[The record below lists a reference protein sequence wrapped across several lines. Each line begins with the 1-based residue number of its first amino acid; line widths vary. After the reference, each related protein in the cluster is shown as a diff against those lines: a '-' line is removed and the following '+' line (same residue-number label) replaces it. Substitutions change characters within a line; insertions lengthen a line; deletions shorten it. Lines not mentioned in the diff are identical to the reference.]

1 MTQDIHVRA
10 KRTHLTPTGVVTAHV
25 HQFGESALFGFDVY
39 VGDNVAVETLHR
51 ASVSETNSTLE
62 GAKRQTRR
70 FTGRTAAALVAPN
83 GWPSL
88 INAHSGCGGTKDRP
102 LSTATLCC

>member
-25 HQFGESALFGFDVY
+25 HQFGDSALFGFDVY

-62 GAKRQTRR
+62 GAKR
-70 FTGRTAAALVAPN
+70 AADAAVH
-83 GWPSL
+83 GT
-88 INAHSGCGGTKDRP
+88 HGCGTGCAQWVAVAD
-102 LSTATLCC
+102 